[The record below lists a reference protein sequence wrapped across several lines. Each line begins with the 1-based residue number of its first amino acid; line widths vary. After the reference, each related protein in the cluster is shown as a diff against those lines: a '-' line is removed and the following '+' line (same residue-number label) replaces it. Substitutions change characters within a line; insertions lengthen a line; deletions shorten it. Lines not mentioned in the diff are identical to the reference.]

1 MRLAILGTRGVPP
14 EYGGF
19 ETFAAELGTRLV
31 KRGHDVTVYCRE
43 TGLRSYE
50 VTGLRSQPRNLV
62 TPQPIWNGI
71 HRVVVPH
78 LPGKYFETV
87 THTLASALDALRR
100 DFDVVL
106 LCNAANAFTIPL
118 LRAARLPVAIN
129 VDGIE
134 RKRRKWNVLG
144 QAFYAMGEAF
154 AATFASAVL
163 ADAEVIAE
171 YYRGNYN
178 VEPAVI
184 PYGAEFPV
192 EDDSDVLARLGL
204 QKRGYVLYVSRFEAE
219 NNPLE
224 VVLAYEKLKNAPPLV
239 MLGSARYDKSLDAE
253 LRRHAGRNILFP
265 GALYG
270 TDYRT
275 LQRHALVY
283 IQATEVGGT
292 HPALIEAMASGGLV
306 LANDTPENR
315 EVGGDA
321 IRYFKLRP
329 DQTLSGILREC
340 LASAD
345 RDERW
350 RERARRRAA
359 ERFGWEAVTNAYER
373 LLAGLAGCGT

>member
-19 ETFAAELGTRLV
+19 ETFAAELGSRLAR
-31 KRGHDVTVYCRE
+31 RGHSVTVYCRNE
-43 TGLRSYE
+43 GLDH
-50 VTGLRSQPRNLV
+50 
-62 TPQPIWNGI
+62 WHGI
-71 HRVVVPH
+71 RRIVLPH

-87 THTLASALDALRR
+87 THTFLSALDALRR
-100 DFDVVL
+100 DFDVIL
-106 LCNAANAFTIPL
+106 LCNAANSFTIPL
-118 LRAARLPVAIN
+118 LRAGRMPVAIN

-144 QAFYAMGEAF
+144 QAFYATGEAF
-154 AATFASAVL
+154 AATFASALV
-163 ADAEVIAE
+163 ADAEVIAD
-171 YYRGNYN
+171 YYRANYS
-178 VEPAVI
+178 VEPVVI
-184 PYGAEFPV
+184 PYGAEFPAE
-192 EDDSDVLARLGL
+192 EDTDVRGRLGIDD
-204 QKRGYVLYVSRFEAE
+204 YILYVSRFEPE

-224 VVLAYEKLKNAPPLV
+224 VVLAYEKLQDAPPLV
-239 MLGSARYDKSLDAE
+239 MLGAARYDKALEAE
-253 LRRHAGRNILFP
+253 LRRHDGPKILFP

-270 TDYRT
+270 ADYRT
-275 LQRHALVY
+275 LQRHARVY

-321 IRYFKLRP
+321 IRYFGLGP
-329 DQTLSGILREC
+329 DETLSGMLREC

-345 RDERW
+345 RDGVW

-359 ERFGWEAVTNAYER
+359 ERFGWEAVTDAYER
-373 LLAGLAGCGT
+373 LLRKLA

>member
-19 ETFAAELGTRLV
+19 ETFVAELGARLV
-31 KRGHDVTVYCRE
+31 RRGHDVTVYCRE
-43 TGLRSYE
+43 IG
-50 VTGLRSQPRNLV
+50 QPS
-62 TPQPIWNGI
+62 WNGI
-71 HRVVVPH
+71 HRIVLPH
-78 LPGKYFETV
+78 APGKYFETV
-87 THTLASALDALRR
+87 SHTFLSAVDALRR

-118 LRAARLPVAIN
+118 LRAARMPVAIN

-144 QAFYAMGEAF
+144 QAFYASGEAF
-154 AATFASAVL
+154 AATFASAVV

-178 VEPAVI
+178 VEPVVI
-184 PYGAEFPV
+184 PYGAEFPA
-192 EDDSDVLARLGL
+192 EADTDVRRRLGVD
-204 QKRGYVLYVSRFEAE
+204 RYILYVSRFEPE

-224 VVLAYEKLKNAPPLV
+224 VVLAYDKLKDAPPLV
-239 MLGSARYDKSLDAE
+239 MVGAARYDKALEAE
-253 LRRHAGRNILFP
+253 LRRHAGPNILFP

-270 TDYRT
+270 ADYRT

-321 IRYFKLRP
+321 IRYFGLRP
-329 DQTLSGILREC
+329 EETLSGMLREC

-345 RDERW
+345 EDGKW

-359 ERFGWEAVTNAYER
+359 ERFGWEAVTDAYER
-373 LLAGLAGCGT
+373 LLTKLV

>member
-19 ETFAAELGTRLV
+19 ETFAAELGVRLV
-31 KRGHDVTVYCRE
+31 QRGHDVTVYCRE
-43 TGLRSYE
+43 AG
-50 VTGLRSQPRNLV
+50 QPA
-62 TPQPIWNGI
+62 WKGI
-71 HRVVVPH
+71 RRIVLPH
-78 LPGKYFETV
+78 LSGKYYETV
-87 THTLASALDALRR
+87 THTFLSAADALRR

-118 LRAARLPVAIN
+118 LRAARMPVAIN

-144 QAFYAMGEAF
+144 KAFYAMGEAF
-154 AATFASAVL
+154 AATFASAVI
-163 ADAEVIAE
+163 ADAQVIAE
-171 YYRGNYN
+171 YYRTSYN

-184 PYGAEFPV
+184 PYGAEFPA
-192 EDDSDVLARLGL
+192 EDDTDIRQRLGIDS
-204 QKRGYVLYVSRFEAE
+204 YILYVSRFEPE

-224 VVLAYEKLKNAPPLV
+224 VVRAYEKLKDAPPLV
-239 MLGSARYDKSLDAE
+239 MVGAARYDKALEAE
-253 LRRHAGRNILFP
+253 LLRHSSPKIRFP

-270 TDYRT
+270 ADYRT

-321 IRYFKLRP
+321 IRYFQLGP
-329 DQTLSGILREC
+329 SETLSGMLREC

-345 RDERW
+345 QDREW
-350 RERARRRAA
+350 RQRARRRAA
-359 ERFGWEAVTNAYER
+359 ERFGWEAVTGAYER
-373 LLAGLAGCGT
+373 LLSKLA